1 MGKVQITSRTGSP
14 TSILPEYPT
23 GPEPG
28 GVRFGPDAQRE
39 TNLAV
44 RAARVG
50 TWVTCYHPA
59 RVGTGKSDPVL
70 SRVEPVAHVS
80 RRLGRVKVA
89 RRPVL
94 AEGRDVS
101 VSRAFR
107 VGDPD
112 LASPHGCRPAV
123 PKPRPPPGVRQPV
136 DVTGPWAIAA
146 TPFNPLNATVG
157 FRLLGPSSSPMVTDG
172 CGCP

>member
-1 MGKVQITSRTGSP
+1 MLARYTFSTMPVTAYGAVRRQCSGGTVRAPDDDFFGKNIQPALDHIESVPPAQGKVQITSRTGSP
-14 TSILPEYPT
+14 PSILPEYPT

-80 RRLGRVKVA
+80 RLLGRVKIA
-89 RRPVL
+89 RGPVL
-94 AEGRDVS
+94 AGERDVS
-101 VSRAFR
+101 LSRALR

-112 LASPHGCRPAV
+112 LNSTSG
-123 PKPRPPPGVRQPV
+123 
-136 DVTGPWAIAA
+136 
-146 TPFNPLNATVG
+146 
-157 FRLLGPSSSPMVTDG
+157 
-172 CGCP
+172 